1 VKRKE
6 GKNRSKYDILPSLS
20 FALALAFVLALVLVL
35 AFVLAFVSTSPLLLD
50 LHLHLSSRTRPS
62 TLDFTSDLPFSYL
75 VYFFPLKFPR
85 LLTTF
90 Y

>member
-20 FALALAFVLALVLVL
+20 FALALAFVLALVL